1 MERKVRWTNRAL
13 GRLDEIA
20 DYIAKDNPE
29 RAKTFVVELRDKI
42 NMLQSHSLGR
52 AGRVFGTKELV
63 LHKNYVAVYRVKAN
77 EVHILTILHSAQNQ

>member
-29 RAKTFVVELRDKI
+29 RAKTFVIELRDKVSI
-42 NMLQSHSLGR
+42 LQSHQLGTV
-52 AGRVFGTKELV
+52 GRVFGTKELV
-63 LHKNYVAVYRVKAN
+63 LHKNYVAVYRVKN
-77 EVHILTILHSAQNQ
+77 EEVHILTVLHSAQNR

>member
-13 GRLDEIA
+13 ARLDEIA

-29 RAKTFVVELRDKI
+29 RAKTFVIELRDKVSI
-42 NMLQSHSLGR
+42 LQSHQLGT

-63 LHKNYVAVYRVKAN
+63 LHKNYVAVYRVKDE
-77 EVHILTILHSAQNQ
+77 EVHILTVLHTAQNR